1 MRVRGFA
8 ARVTEWSTLSGEA
21 VVSEVTVSY
30 NPFQPGFTEDPYPHL
45 REMRSAD
52 PVHHS
57 PLGVWI
63 LFRYEDVFGLLRDP
77 SLSVEDRNSVPTPMM
92 QMAIDAMGDIAEMG
106 SNSMLNRDPP
116 DHTRLRRLVSK
127 AFTPRMIERLRPRVE
142 ELVDQALD
150 RAGAEWDVIDGL
162 AFPLPFQVISE
173 LLGTPET
180 DSAQL
185 REWSGLV
192 VRSLEPVVDP
202 ELLKAIAEAAR
213 NIQGLVSEILDW
225 KRANPADDLLTAL
238 LESEEDGDK
247 LSPDEL
253 TEQVALLYLA
263 GHETTVNL
271 IGNGTLALLGHRDQL
286 ERLAGDPGLD
296 ANAVDELL
304 RFDSPVQ
311 NSRRITLAPIVV
323 DGKEIEKGSFVVLG
337 LASSNRDPDK
347 WGPTAEHLD
356 LSRANASQH
365 VSFGGGHHYCLGSHL
380 AKLEGEVAIGRMV
393 RRFPRMQPAGDPE
406 WNGRINL
413 RGMTHLPVR
422 TS

>member
-1 MRVRGFA
+1 
-8 ARVTEWSTLSGEA
+8 
-21 VVSEVTVSY
+21 VSDVTVSY

-45 REMRSAD
+45 REMRAED

-63 LFRYEDVFGLLRDP
+63 LFRYEDVFRLLRDP
-77 SLSVEDRNSVPTPMM
+77 TLSVEDRNAVPTPMM
-92 QMAIDAMGDIAEMG
+92 QMALDAMGDVAAMG
-106 SNSMLNRDPP
+106 DNTMLNRDPP

-127 AFTPRMIERLRPRVE
+127 AFTPRMVERLRPRIE
-142 ELVDQALD
+142 ELVDGALD
-150 RAGAEWDVIDGL
+150 EAGPEWDVIDGL
-162 AFPLPFQVISE
+162 AFPLPFRVISE

-185 REWSGLV
+185 RQWSGTV

-213 NIQGLVSEILDW
+213 NIQGLVGEILEW
-225 KRANPADDLLTAL
+225 KRSNPADDLLTAL
-238 LESEEDGDK
+238 LEAEEDGDK
-247 LSPDEL
+247 LSAEEL
-253 TEQVALLYLA
+253 IEQVALLYLA

-271 IGNGTLALLGHRDQL
+271 IGNGTLALLKNPA
-286 ERLAGDPGLD
+286 EMARLAVDPSLD
-296 ANAVDELL
+296 EGAVDELL

-311 NSRRITLAPIVV
+311 NSRRITMAPVTV
-323 DGKEIEKGSFVVLG
+323 GGKRIDAGSFVVLG
-337 LASSNRDPDK
+337 LASSNRDPEK
-347 WGPTAEHLD
+347 WGPSAEALD
-356 LSRANASQH
+356 LGRPNASQH

-380 AKLEGEVAIGRMV
+380 ARLEGAAAIARMV
-393 RRFPRMQPAGDPE
+393 RRFPAMELAGDPE

-422 TS
+422 PG